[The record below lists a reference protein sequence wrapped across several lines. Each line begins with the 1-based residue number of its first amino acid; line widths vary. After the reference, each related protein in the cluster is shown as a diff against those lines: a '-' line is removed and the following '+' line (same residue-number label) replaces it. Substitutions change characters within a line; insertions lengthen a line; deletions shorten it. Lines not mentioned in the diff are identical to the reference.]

1 MRVAAPRSELVLVVD
16 DDRKIASLV
25 ELYLVRA
32 GYRVAI
38 AGDGREAVR
47 MLREGDPA
55 LVVLDLMLPELD
67 GMAVARV
74 AREETRIPIVMLSAL
89 GSIRDRIT
97 GLERGADDYVAKPF
111 APAELVAR
119 VRSVLRRSR
128 GATPPEVLRK
138 GRLQIDL
145 ERRQVKVSGIEIDL
159 SASEF
164 ELLAALAEADGRVL
178 TRRQLVER
186 LRPLGDD
193 IQERSIDVYLA
204 RLRTKLGDDSVTSTF
219 VVTSRGVGY
228 RLGPC

>member
-1 MRVAAPRSELVLVVD
+1 MRVAAQSSELVLVVD
-16 DDRKIASLV
+16 DDLKIASLV
-25 ELYLVRA
+25 ELYLMRA

-38 AGDGREAVR
+38 ASDGREAVR
-47 MLREGDPA
+47 KLRELEPA
-55 LVVLDLMLPELD
+55 LIVLDLMLPELD

-89 GSIRDRIT
+89 GTIRDRVT

-111 APAELVAR
+111 APDELVAR
-119 VRSVLRRSR
+119 VRSVLRRTSGR
-128 GATPPEVLRK
+128 KPSGVMRK
-138 GRLQIDL
+138 GRLTLDL
-145 ERRQVKVSGIEIDL
+145 ERRRVDVSDVEIEL

-164 ELLAALAEADGRVL
+164 ELLAALVEADGRVL

-186 LRPLGDD
+186 LVRLGEE

-204 RLRTKLGDDSVTSTF
+204 RLRTKLGDDPARAAF
-219 VVTSRGVGY
+219 VLTSRGVGY

>member
-1 MRVAAPRSELVLVVD
+1 MRVVAPSSQLVLVVD
-16 DDRKIASLV
+16 DDLKIASLV

-32 GYRVAI
+32 GYRVAV
-38 AGDGREAVR
+38 ANDGREAVR
-47 MLREGDPA
+47 MLRELDPA

-97 GLERGADDYVAKPF
+97 GLERGADDYMAKPF
-111 APAELVAR
+111 APDELVAR

-128 GATPPEVLRK
+128 SGTPSGVLRK
-138 GRLQIDL
+138 GRLMVDL
-145 ERRQVKVSGIEIDL
+145 ERRRVEVSGVEIEL

-164 ELLAALAEADGRVL
+164 ELLAALARADGRVL

-186 LRPLGDD
+186 LRPLGDE

-204 RLRTKLGDDSVTSTF
+204 RLRTKLGDDPARAGF